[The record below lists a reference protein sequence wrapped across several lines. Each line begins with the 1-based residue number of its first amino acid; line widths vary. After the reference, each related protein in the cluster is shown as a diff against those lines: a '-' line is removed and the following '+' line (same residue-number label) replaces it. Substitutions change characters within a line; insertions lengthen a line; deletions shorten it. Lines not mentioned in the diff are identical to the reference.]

1 MADPNIKAVL
11 DEYAVTQVLH
21 NAQAAVGTLAN
32 NGSTYLFPCNYSYT
46 ANASFSGGTV
56 QMVPP
61 NKVKLVNFNMHYS
74 LYLTVSLD
82 LSDIIPDINIP
93 PFPPFFPGLT
103 YNWPTI
109 SLPVSYSS
117 TAQVS
122 TDCTLS
128 TYLAGPDWHV
138 DLAVQT
144 VTQFTIGAAAP
155 IILALIGA
163 AVGPAV
169 AVIPF
174 IGWFITTAVLGIT
187 ATIGIAGVANLLHVI
202 FTPLVTGTSFTV
214 YQAPQHYP
222 VLPAAGPNDPTVYVN
237 LDSVIASV
245 VNSGEPELEVDVEIS
260 P

>member
-1 MADPNIKAVL
+1 MPDPNIRAVL
-11 DEYAVTQVLH
+11 DEAAVTQVLH
-21 NAQAAVGTLAN
+21 NAQAVVGTLTN
-32 NGSTYLFPCNYSYT
+32 TGSTYLFPCTYSYT
-46 ANASFSGGTV
+46 ANASFSGGTAHLA
-56 QMVPP
+56 PP
-61 NKVKLVNFNMHYS
+61 NKVKLVNFTMHYS
-74 LYLTVSLD
+74 FYLTVSLD

-109 SLPVSYSS
+109 AIPVSYSG

-144 VTQFTIGAAAP
+144 VTQFTIGTAAP

-163 AVGPAV
+163 AVGPAL

-174 IGWFITTAVLGIT
+174 IGGFVTAAVLGIT
-187 ATIGIAGVANLLHVI
+187 ATIGIAGVANLLHLM

-237 LDSVIASV
+237 LDSVTASV
-245 VNSGEPELEVDVEIS
+245 VHSGEPELEIDVEIS